1 MLENSIVLI
10 EIQHVKPTS
19 FSSADSFEPEAA
31 GLFIPDNVPSST
43 TDDKLEPGEPGAE
56 VQYFYRILN
65 ENSETMNND
74 VPSSLG
80 ENQVNENERAEG
92 GNERREGVTLCW
104 KKVSVTT
111 KGTKN
116 GDHDVKLLDNVSGFA
131 LPGEFLAIMGSSGA
145 GKTTLL
151 NALTHRNQQDVQ
163 IEGSWTANGHH
174 VTPQMMTGI
183 SGYVHQDELFIGSL
197 TIREHLMFQ
206 AMVGMDGNISLAE
219 KMKRVDQVLQELGL
233 NKSQNTLIGIPGR
246 IKGISGGEKRRL
258 AVACEVLSNPPIL
271 FCDEPTSGLDS
282 FMANSVIESLVNLAR
297 QGRTVPSSQIY
308 TKFDRLL
315 LMAKGKTAFH
325 GNPASAV
332 EFFTR
337 CGFPCPWNYNPA
349 DHFLDVLAV
358 HPKRELIA
366 EKDINKICSAF
377 EDCTEYLNS
386 LNIMIAMEPSE
397 FQEEPSV
404 YQEPNLYQATWF
416 MQLIALLWRNTLI
429 FKRDPKL
436 FSAKILQTLLVA
448 LMFGAIYYDQKL
460 DKFGIMNINGALF
473 VSVINLS
480 FMNLYPIMT
489 IFSTE
494 IPVFLREH
502 HNGLY
507 RVDTYFIAKQVV
519 MFPLF
524 VIQPVLFMSILYWL
538 AGLHSDLN
546 RFFTSIY
553 ITILLT
559 QDVVGVGYLMSCAFR
574 LDIAL
579 TLTSLFTTPLMLVG
593 GFYLNTGSIPIYLRW
608 LKYLS
613 WYYYAFEALMINQ
626 WQGVDNISCNGTDS
640 KWNSAE
646 LMSSLFLLDKTK
658 ALDPHNCMNT
668 GEKVLEFFSFPEEN
682 FTFDIIYM
690 TLLMMFGFCCPVVD
704 YVQKKTEE
712 IHQEHLKIFCFS
724 IANLINFY
732 IKPVFRKFKF

>member
-1 MLENSIVLI
+1 MDNSG
-10 EIQHVKPTS
+10 
-19 FSSADSFEPEAA
+19 FSSEDSFEPEVA
-31 GLFIPDNVPSST
+31 GASSST
-43 TDDKLEPGEPGAE
+43 PEDKLENGENGSG
-56 VQYFYRILN
+56 VKYFYKILN

-74 VPSSLG
+74 VPRSLG
-80 ENQVNENERAEG
+80 ENQFDANKRAEG
-92 GNERREGVTLCW
+92 GNEVKEGVTVCW
-104 KKVSVTT
+104 KNVSVIA
-111 KGTKN
+111 KGKKN
-116 GDHDVKLLDNVSGFA
+116 GVHDVKLLDNVSGFA

-151 NALTHRNQQDVQ
+151 NTLTHRNQQDVQ

-233 NKSQNTLIGIPGR
+233 KKSENTVIGIPGR

-297 QGRTVPSSQIY
+297 QGRTVVCTIHQPSSQIY

-358 HPKRELIA
+358 HHKRELLA

-377 EDCTEYLNS
+377 EECTEYLNS

-397 FQEEPSV
+397 FQEEQSV

-436 FSAKILQTLLVA
+436 FTAKILQTLLVA

-538 AGLHSDLN
+538 AGLHPDLN
-546 RFFTSIY
+546 RFFSSIY

-579 TLTSLFTTPLMLVG
+579 SLTSLFTTPLMLVG

-626 WQGVDNISCNGTDS
+626 WQGVENISCNGTDLT
-640 KWNSAE
+640 WLSAE
-646 LMSSLFLLDKTK
+646 PMSYLLNLNKTK
-658 ALDPHNCMNT
+658 AMDPHNCMDT

-682 FTFDIIYM
+682 FRFDIIYM
-690 TLLMMFGFCCPVVD
+690 TLLMVFIRGLAFVALWSNT
-704 YVQKKTEE
+704 YRRKQKK
-712 IHQEHLKIFCFS
+712 
-724 IANLINFY
+724 
-732 IKPVFRKFKF
+732 